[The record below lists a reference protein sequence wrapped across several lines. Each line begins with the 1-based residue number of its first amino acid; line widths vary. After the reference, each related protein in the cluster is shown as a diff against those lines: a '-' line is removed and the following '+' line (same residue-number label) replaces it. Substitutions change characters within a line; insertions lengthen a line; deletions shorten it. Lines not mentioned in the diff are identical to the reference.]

1 MRHAARLV
9 GLVLAG
15 CLVLAAG
22 ARAEV
27 GVTDDTILIGTSQS
41 FSGPLAFPGKE
52 EVAGMEAYLE
62 YVNEQGGIHGRK
74 IKWKWYDDSYK
85 PQNAVANMKRLVE
98 QDKVFCILI
107 NQGTSPV
114 MAVVPYLE
122 QKKVPLFFPFQ
133 GSSRLHGKKYVFT
146 SYTYYDTQT
155 QIVTRWLTEKK
166 GFKRIGIIYQD
177 DAYGK
182 FFLNTLKKELEAKGL
197 KIAAAE
203 SVKRGATDVAPQV
216 AKIAQADLDA
226 CLLALVP
233 GPGAQV
239 LKEAAKIGLKTK
251 LISSG
256 PLTDEKF
263 LILSGGVGEGVWGL
277 SLWPD
282 PVNSQLPAM
291 KEYREILAKY
301 RPGHQPNRYNLYG
314 YFYTK
319 LFCEGLKRAGRDL
332 TREGLIKAMESIKN
346 WENGIIK
353 PVSFSPEDHQA
364 QDEGFMVEVR
374 GGRFVPI
381 SGWLAIRDGR
391 LVETPLEE

>member
-1 MRHAARLV
+1 MRKSAWWLATVAAI
-9 GLVLAG
+9 GIGAATAG
-15 CLVLAAG
+15 
-22 ARAEV
+22 AEV
-27 GVTDDTILIGTSQS
+27 GVTDDAILIGTSQS
-41 FSGPLAFPGKE
+41 FSGPLVFPGTE
-52 EVAGMEAYLE
+52 EIAGIEAYLE
-62 YVNEQGGIHGRK
+62 YVNEKGGIHGRK
-74 IKWKWYDDSYK
+74 IEWKWYDDAYK
-85 PQNAVANMKRLVE
+85 PQDAVANMKRLVE
-98 QDKVFCILI
+98 QDGVFCVLI

-122 QKKVPLFFPFQ
+122 EKKVPLLFPFQ
-133 GSSRLHGKKYVFT
+133 GSSELHGKKYVFT
-146 SYTYYDTQT
+146 SFTYYDTQT

-182 FFLNTLKKELEAKGL
+182 FFLDTLTAELKAKGL
-197 KIAAAE
+197 EVAAAE

-239 LKEAAKIGLKTK
+239 LKETAKIGLKKTK

-263 LILSGGVGEGVWGL
+263 LVLSGGVGEGVWGL

-282 PVNSQLPAM
+282 PVRDESPAM
-291 KEYREILAKY
+291 KEYREILKKY
-301 RPGHQPNRYNLYG
+301 RPGHEPNRYNLYG

-319 LFCEGLKRAGRDL
+319 LFCEGLQRAGRDL
-332 TREGLIKAMESIKN
+332 TREKLIEALESIQN
-346 WENGIIK
+346 WENGIIR
-353 PVSFSPEDHQA
+353 PVSFGPDDHLA
-364 QDEGFMVEVR
+364 QDEGFMVEVQ

-381 SGWLAIRDGR
+381 SGWLGIRDGK
-391 LVETPLEE
+391 LVETPL

>member
-1 MRHAARLV
+1 MRRTTWW
-9 GLVLAG
+9 LAT
-15 CLVLAAG
+15 LAAVLLG
-22 ARAEV
+22 VAAPAAAEV
-27 GVTDDTILIGTSQS
+27 GVTADRILIGTSQS
-41 FSGPLAFPGKE
+41 FSGPLVFPGTE
-52 EVAGMEAYLE
+52 EIAGIEAYLE
-62 YVNEQGGIHGRK
+62 YVNQSGGIHGRK
-74 IKWKWYDDSYK
+74 IEWKWYDDGYK
-85 PQNAVANMKRLVE
+85 PQDAVANMKRLVE
-98 QDKVFCILI
+98 QDQVFCILI

-122 QKKVPLFFPFQ
+122 QKKVPLMFPFQ

-146 SYTYYDTQT
+146 SFTYYDTQT
-155 QIVTRWLTEKK
+155 QIVTRWLVEKK

-182 FFLNTLKKELEAKGL
+182 FFLNTLKKELKAKGL

-216 AKIAQADLDA
+216 AKIAQAGLDA

-239 LKEAAKIGLKTK
+239 LKEAAKIGLKKTK

-282 PVNSQLPAM
+282 PVRDDSPAM
-291 KEYREILAKY
+291 QEYRKILKKY
-301 RPGHQPNRYNLYG
+301 RPGHEPNRYNLYG

-319 LFCEGLKRAGRDL
+319 LFCEGLKRAGKDL
-332 TREGLIKAMESIKN
+332 TREKLIQALESIQN
-346 WENGIIK
+346 WENGIIP
-353 PVSFSPEDHQA
+353 PVSFGPGDHQA
-364 QDEGFMVEVR
+364 QDQGFMVEVQ

-381 SGWLAIRDGR
+381 SGWLGIRDGK
-391 LVETPLEE
+391 LVESPL

>member
-1 MRHAARLV
+1 MRKSAWWLATVAAI
-9 GLVLAG
+9 GIG
-15 CLVLAAG
+15 AAT
-22 ARAEV
+22 AWAEV

-41 FSGPLAFPGKE
+41 FSGPLVFPGTE
-52 EVAGMEAYLE
+52 EIAGIEAYLE
-62 YVNEQGGIHGRK
+62 YVNEKGGIHGRK
-74 IKWKWYDDSYK
+74 IEWKWYDDAYK
-85 PQNAVANMKRLVE
+85 PQDAVANMKRLVE
-98 QDKVFCILI
+98 QDGVFCVLI

-122 QKKVPLFFPFQ
+122 QKKVPLLFPFQ
-133 GSSRLHGKKYVFT
+133 GSSKLHGKKYVFT
-146 SYTYYDTQT
+146 SFTYYDTQT

-182 FFLNTLKKELEAKGL
+182 FFLNTLKKELKAKGL
-197 KIAAAE
+197 EVAAAE

-239 LKEAAKIGLKTK
+239 LKEAAKIGLKKTK

-263 LILSGGVGEGVWGL
+263 LVLSGGVGEGVWGL

-282 PVNSQLPAM
+282 PVRDDSPAM
-291 KEYREILAKY
+291 KEYREILRKY
-301 RPGHQPNRYNLYG
+301 RPGHEPNRYNLYG

-319 LFCEGLKRAGRDL
+319 LFCEGLQRAGRDL
-332 TREGLIKAMESIKN
+332 TREKLIAALESIQN
-346 WENGIIK
+346 WENGIIQ
-353 PVSFSPEDHQA
+353 PVSFGPDDHQA
-364 QDEGFMVEVR
+364 QDEGFMVEVQ

-381 SGWLAIRDGR
+381 SGWLGIRGGK
-391 LVETPLEE
+391 LVETPL

>member
-1 MRHAARLV
+1 MRRTTWW
-9 GLVLAG
+9 LAT
-15 CLVLAAG
+15 LAAVLLG
-22 ARAEV
+22 VAAPAAAEV
-27 GVTDDTILIGTSQS
+27 GVTADRILIGTSQS
-41 FSGPLAFPGKE
+41 FSGPLVFPGTE
-52 EVAGMEAYLE
+52 EIAGIEAYLE
-62 YVNEQGGIHGRK
+62 YVNQSGGIHGRK
-74 IKWKWYDDSYK
+74 IEWKWYDDGYK
-85 PQNAVANMKRLVE
+85 PQDAVANMKRLVE
-98 QDKVFCILI
+98 QDQVFCILI

-122 QKKVPLFFPFQ
+122 QKKVPLMFPFQ

-146 SYTYYDTQT
+146 SFTYYDTQT
-155 QIVTRWLTEKK
+155 QIVTRWLVEKK

-216 AKIAQADLDA
+216 AKIAQAGLDA

-239 LKEAAKIGLKTK
+239 LKEAAKIGLKKTK

-282 PVNSQLPAM
+282 PVRDDSPAM
-291 KEYREILAKY
+291 QEYRKILKKY
-301 RPGHQPNRYNLYG
+301 RPGHEPNRYNLYG

-319 LFCEGLKRAGRDL
+319 LFCEGLKRAGKDL
-332 TREGLIKAMESIKN
+332 TREKLIQALESIQN
-346 WENGIIK
+346 WENGII
-353 PVSFSPEDHQA
+353 PAVSFGPGDHQA
-364 QDEGFMVEVR
+364 QDQGFMVEVQ
-374 GGRFVPI
+374 GGRFVPV
-381 SGWLAIRDGR
+381 SGWLGIRDGK
-391 LVETPLEE
+391 LVESPL

>member
-1 MRHAARLV
+1 MRRTTWW
-9 GLVLAG
+9 LAT
-15 CLVLAAG
+15 LAAVLLG
-22 ARAEV
+22 VAAPAAAEV
-27 GVTDDTILIGTSQS
+27 GVTADRILIGTSQS
-41 FSGPLAFPGKE
+41 FSGPLVFPGTE
-52 EVAGMEAYLE
+52 EIAGIEAYLE
-62 YVNEQGGIHGRK
+62 YVNQNGGIHGRK
-74 IKWKWYDDSYK
+74 IEWKWYDDGYK
-85 PQNAVANMKRLVE
+85 PQDAVANMKRLVE
-98 QDKVFCILI
+98 QDQVFCILI

-122 QKKVPLFFPFQ
+122 QKKVPLMFPFQ

-146 SYTYYDTQT
+146 SFTYYDTQT
-155 QIVTRWLTEKK
+155 QIVTRWLVEKK

-216 AKIAQADLDA
+216 AKIAQAGLDA

-239 LKEAAKIGLKTK
+239 LKEAAKIGLKKTK

-282 PVNSQLPAM
+282 PVRDDSPAM
-291 KEYREILAKY
+291 QEYRKILKKY
-301 RPGHQPNRYNLYG
+301 RPGHEPNRYNLYG

-319 LFCEGLKRAGRDL
+319 LFCEGLKRAGKDL
-332 TREGLIKAMESIKN
+332 TREKLIQALESIQN
-346 WENGIIK
+346 WENGIIP
-353 PVSFSPEDHQA
+353 PVSFGPGDHQA
-364 QDEGFMVEVR
+364 QDQGFMVEVQ

-381 SGWLAIRDGR
+381 SGWLGIRDGK
-391 LVETPLEE
+391 LVESPL

>member
-1 MRHAARLV
+1 MRKTAWWLATVAAI
-9 GLVLAG
+9 GMTAATAG
-15 CLVLAAG
+15 
-22 ARAEV
+22 AEV

-41 FSGPLAFPGKE
+41 FSGPLVFPGTE
-52 EVAGMEAYLE
+52 EIAGIEAYLE
-62 YVNEQGGIHGRK
+62 YVNEKGGIHGRK
-74 IKWKWYDDSYK
+74 IQWKWYDDAYK
-85 PQNAVANMKRLVE
+85 PQDAVANMKRLVE
-98 QDKVFCILI
+98 QDGVFCVLI

-122 QKKVPLFFPFQ
+122 QKKVPLLFPFQ
-133 GSSRLHGKKYVFT
+133 GSSKLHGKKYVFT
-146 SYTYYDTQT
+146 SFTYYDIQT
-155 QIVTRWLTEKK
+155 QIVARWLTEKK

-182 FFLNTLKKELEAKGL
+182 FFLDTLAAELKAKGL
-197 KIAAAE
+197 EVAAAE

-239 LKEAAKIGLKTK
+239 LKEAAKIGLKKTK

-263 LILSGGVGEGVWGL
+263 LVLSGGVGEGVWGL

-282 PVNSQLPAM
+282 PVRDESPAM

-301 RPGHQPNRYNLYG
+301 RPGHEPNRYNLYG

-319 LFCEGLKRAGRDL
+319 LFCEGLQRAGRDL
-332 TREGLIKAMESIKN
+332 TREKLIEALESIRN
-346 WENGIIK
+346 WENGIIR
-353 PVSFSPEDHQA
+353 PVSFGPDDHLA
-364 QDEGFMVEVR
+364 QDEGFMVEVQ

-381 SGWLAIRDGR
+381 SGWLGIRDGQ
-391 LVETPLEE
+391 LVETPL

>member
-1 MRHAARLV
+1 MRRTTWW
-9 GLVLAG
+9 LAT
-15 CLVLAAG
+15 LAAVLLG
-22 ARAEV
+22 AAAPAAAEV
-27 GVTDDTILIGTSQS
+27 GVTADRILIGTSQS
-41 FSGPLAFPGKE
+41 FSGPLVFPGTE
-52 EVAGMEAYLE
+52 EIAGIEAYLE
-62 YVNEQGGIHGRK
+62 YVNENGGIHGRK
-74 IKWKWYDDSYK
+74 IEWKWYDDGYK
-85 PQNAVANMKRLVE
+85 PQDAVANMKRLVE
-98 QDKVFCILI
+98 QDEVFCILI

-122 QKKVPLFFPFQ
+122 QKKVPLMFPFQ

-146 SYTYYDTQT
+146 SFTYYDTQT
-155 QIVTRWLTEKK
+155 QIVTRWLVEKK

-216 AKIAQADLDA
+216 AKIAQAGLDA

-239 LKEAAKIGLKTK
+239 LKEAAKIGLKKTK

-282 PVNSQLPAM
+282 PVRDDSPAM
-291 KEYREILAKY
+291 QEYRKILKKY
-301 RPGHQPNRYNLYG
+301 RPGHEPNRYNLYG

-319 LFCEGLKRAGRDL
+319 LFCEGLKRAGKDL
-332 TREGLIKAMESIKN
+332 TREKLIQAMESIQN
-346 WENGIIK
+346 WENGIIP
-353 PVSFSPEDHQA
+353 PVSFGPGDHQA
-364 QDEGFMVEVR
+364 QDQGFMVEVQ

-381 SGWLAIRDGR
+381 SGWLGIRDGR
-391 LVETPLEE
+391 LTESPL